1 MNYPYSIA
9 MASNNR
15 TGVVWDS
22 RSITAFLTN
31 PNGIFPG
38 TKMVAEPLSYEDAI
52 LVGKFLTK
60 IEKVK

>member
-1 MNYPYSIA
+1 MTSD
-9 MASNNR
+9 SR
-15 TGVVWDS
+15 TSVIWDS

-31 PNGIFPG
+31 PNGIFPS
-38 TKMVAEPLSYEDAI
+38 TKMIAEPLSYEDAI